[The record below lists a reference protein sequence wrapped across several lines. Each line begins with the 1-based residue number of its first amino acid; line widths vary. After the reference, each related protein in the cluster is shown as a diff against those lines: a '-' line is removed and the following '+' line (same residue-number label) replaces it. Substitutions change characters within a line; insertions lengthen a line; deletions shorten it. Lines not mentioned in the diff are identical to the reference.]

1 MPATQ
6 RHGSRIR
13 RIYMTWICDGYTA
26 GQAANLVAL
35 ALADLHSVGRDWTIE
50 QVETLLFLRAAWGAG
65 WFRG

>member
-13 RIYMTWICDGYTA
+13 RIYMTWIRDGYTA

-50 QVETLLFLRAAWGAG
+50 QEAAACL
-65 WFRG
+65 